1 MDIEPTRR
9 DRRGGRSGSVVFG
22 GLILLFG
29 LTLLAGNLGLADSRQ
44 LMRQFWP
51 VALVVF
57 GIANLLTSRQSRQ
70 HQGFWGFALIFAGL
84 WAYASQHDWVRV
96 NFWAVMGP
104 TLLVLLGGSVMWR
117 AFHHTRPP
125 TEDTNAYLNTF
136 AILSGSE
143 LRPTSTPLKGAD
155 LNAVLGGVKLDLT
168 GAQIEGD
175 TLAVYVFAV
184 MGGIEIIAPRD
195 WNVSSKVT
203 TIMGACVDQR
213 RPAATPMPTTKT
225 LVLHGFAFMGGIEV
239 KD

>member
-9 DRRGGRSGSVVFG
+9 RRGGSRSGSVVFG

-44 LMRQFWP
+44 LIRQFWP

-57 GIANLLTSRQSRQ
+57 GIVNLLTCRQGQQR
-70 HQGFWGFALIFAGL
+70 QGFWGFALIFAGL
-84 WAYASQHDWVRV
+84 WAYASQHDWIRV
-96 NFWAVMGP
+96 NFWAVTGP
-104 TLLVLLGGSVMWR
+104 TLLVLLGGSVVWR
-117 AFHHTRPP
+117 AFNHTRPP
-125 TEDTNAYLNTF
+125 TEDTDSYLNSF
-136 AILSGSE
+136 AILSGTE

-168 GAQIEGD
+168 GAQVEGD
-175 TLAVYVFAV
+175 TLAVYVFTV

-195 WNVSSKVT
+195 WSVSTKVT
-203 TIMGACVDQR
+203 TILSACVDQR
-213 RPAATPMPTTKT
+213 RPAATPMPAPKT
-225 LVLHGFAFMGGIEV
+225 LVVHGFAFMGGIEI